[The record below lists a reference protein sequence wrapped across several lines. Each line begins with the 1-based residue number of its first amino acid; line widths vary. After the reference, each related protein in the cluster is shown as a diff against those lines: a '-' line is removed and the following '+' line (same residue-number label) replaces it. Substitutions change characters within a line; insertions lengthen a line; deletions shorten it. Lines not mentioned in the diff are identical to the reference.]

1 MSKQDD
7 KIVEVA
13 PANGEV
19 KPPAGDELV
28 ALKADLEQ
36 QRDERIAAIC
46 NADPMLREIIGAL
59 KGLDYA
65 IARKQ

>member
-7 KIVEVA
+7 KVIEVA

-19 KPPAGDELV
+19 KPPAKDELV

-46 NADPMLREIIGAL
+46 NADPMLREIVGAL

-65 IARKQ
+65 LARR